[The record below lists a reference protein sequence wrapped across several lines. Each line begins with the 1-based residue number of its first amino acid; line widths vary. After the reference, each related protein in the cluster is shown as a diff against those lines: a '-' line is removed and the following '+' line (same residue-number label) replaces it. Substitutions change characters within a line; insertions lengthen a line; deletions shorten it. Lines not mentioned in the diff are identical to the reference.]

1 LAILAPPC
9 LTTGRAVHAGE
20 PQSPAAVEVA
30 AVAPGRDDTA
40 VSRRAV
46 GDGTAQLELL
56 LAQNTAPDASEE
68 REHTVLAGFPMSAPQ
83 SVEEGVAKA
92 YKLEIVRRITVQSL
106 ARRIVVYRIKD
117 GRAPADL
124 VAALEK
130 DARIVSVQVNVRY
143 ASPLPEPEAAPGS
156 PQPPAGGGAP
166 EQVKKRAAAEVP
178 KPIRSATPAR
188 AATRARPGQ
197 AATAAK
203 PAVPMARRAEGEG
216 SLVATKQA
224 ALRWPTADEPFV
236 NVGAANK

>member
-1 LAILAPPC
+1 MLAAAC
-9 LTTGRAVHAGE
+9 LTAGRAVHAGE
-20 PQSPAAVEVA
+20 LRSPAALEVA
-30 AVAPGRDDTA
+30 AVAPGRGDAA

-46 GDGTAQLELL
+46 GDGTAELELL
-56 LAQNTAPDASEE
+56 LVQNTVPDAPEE
-68 REHTVLAGFPMSAPQ
+68 REHTVLAGFPLSAPE
-83 SVEEGVAKA
+83 SVEEAVAKA

-130 DARIVSVQVNVRY
+130 DARIVSAQVNVRY

-156 PQPPAGGGAP
+156 PQPPAGGGVP
-166 EQVKKRAAAEVP
+166 EAAKKRAADEVR
-178 KPIRSATPAR
+178 KPPRPATQAR

-203 PAVPMARRAEGEG
+203 PAVPMARRAEGDG